1 MTDLLTAVDRLTKP
15 EHQHI
20 AQKDDTG
27 RWLKAH
33 TVTHPPLLQR
43 MHEAVHPS
51 SNRTAGSAS
60 SASTRSPID
69 LDALFEYAKMT
80 AQIRDWCRIEHIPPH
95 RDPVTALRQW
105 YVARLIHPGDD
116 TWHIRQLTG
125 WARIIRDHLNP
136 PERFTVK
143 APCPCCLVTGYGDEI
158 NGGDTWP
165 IEVRYRLTDDGRM
178 VDHIAFCRAC
188 GTTWVGKEAVIELAD
203 EIEEKAASEAI
214 MGSDPEECVNTQPGA

>member
-1 MTDLLTAVDRLTKP
+1 MNTLLDAVDDLTKP

-20 AQKDDTG
+20 AQKDDSG

-43 MHEAVHPS
+43 MHDAVQPS

-80 AQIRDWCRIEHIPPH
+80 SQIRDWCRIEGVVPH
-95 RDPVTALRQW
+95 RDPVAALRQW
-105 YVARLIHPGDD
+105 YVARFARPEEDHAWY
-116 TWHIRQLTG
+116 TRRLTG
-125 WARIIRDHLNP
+125 WARTIRDHLNP
-136 PERFTVK
+136 PETFTVRQ
-143 APCPCCLVTGYGDEI
+143 PCPVCGAEGWGDQI

-165 IEVRYRLTDDGRM
+165 IEVRYRLTDERM
-178 VDHIAFCRAC
+178 TDEMALCRPCKTVWEGAD
-188 GTTWVGKEAVIELAD
+188 AVRELAEELD
-203 EIEEKAASEAI
+203 ERTGTA
-214 MGSDPEECVNTQPGA
+214 